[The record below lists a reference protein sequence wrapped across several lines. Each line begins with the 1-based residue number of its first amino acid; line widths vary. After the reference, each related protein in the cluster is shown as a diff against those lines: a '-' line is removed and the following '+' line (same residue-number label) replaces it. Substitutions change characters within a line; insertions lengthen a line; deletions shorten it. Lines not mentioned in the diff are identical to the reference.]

1 MASSYDISTGSGVIL
16 LDDNFKNYDA
26 NTIYGVQAVSTSDLD
41 SSIQLKLQQ
50 SSNGVE
56 FHDLPETPIDTDAG
70 ANSNLLQT
78 ASFFLDN
85 LYLSV
90 NVQSATVGTLN
101 LFSFG
106 K

>member
-1 MASSYDISTGSGVIL
+1 MASTYSISSGSGVVKIYS
-16 LDDNFKNYDA
+16 DNTKN
-26 NTIYGVQAVSTSDLD
+26 IVGCQVVSDSALD

-50 SSNGVE
+50 SSDGVE
-56 FHDLPETPIDTDAG
+56 FHDLPETPIDADAG

-78 ASFFLDN
+78 ASFVLTD
-85 LYLSV
+85 LYVSV
-90 NVQSATVGTLN
+90 DVQSATAGTLN